1 MRRYFEAYAGLPK
14 SIYVIF
20 FASIINYMGN
30 FVGPLLTMILT
41 YEAGLD
47 VGIVGIITA
56 INAGAGMLGTLLGG
70 KLIDQIGRKRVL
82 VIFRTLA
89 GIGFGLC
96 AFTSSSVMMVGLLM
110 VARFFGGFS
119 GPVYDTMIADLTEGE
134 QRKTSYSLNYM
145 AINVGYAIGPL
156 LAGFLYKHYLTWL
169 FLGDAMTTFLSVV
182 LVMSLVPE
190 TMPTKDIIEK
200 SHERG
205 DEKIEQGNLF
215 QALLK
220 RPMLC
225 AFSLIVAIYFMIFNQ
240 VFFAVPIKLGE
251 LFAEDGAI
259 IFGSLITINAVMCSV
274 FTAFVNA
281 ATSKLKP
288 ALAMSYGGIF
298 YAIGFGILIWADN
311 YTMFVISTVIW
322 TIGEILISINTSV
335 YIADHTPISHRGRFN
350 SVFPLIR
357 RLGAMIGPIV
367 GGLILKGAGQVVLWA
382 IIGLFGIIAALCMLL
397 LYRLE
402 VKRTCTSEE
411 NLVQ

>member
-1 MRRYFEAYAGLPK
+1 
-14 SIYVIF
+14 
-20 FASIINYMGN
+20 MGN

-298 YAIGFGILIWADN
+298 YGVGFGILIWADN

>member
-70 KLIDQIGRKRVL
+70 KLIDQIGRKKVL

-96 AFTSSSVMMVGLLM
+96 AFTSSSVTMVGILM

-240 VFFAVPIKLGE
+240 VFFAIPIKLGE
-251 LFAEDGAI
+251 LFAENGAI

-298 YAIGFGILIWADN
+298 YGVGFGILIWADN

-382 IIGLFGIIAALCMLL
+382 IIGLFGFIAALCMLL
-397 LYRLE
+397 LHRLE
-402 VKRTCTSEE
+402 VKRTSSFLEA
-411 NLVQ
+411 

>member
-1 MRRYFEAYAGLPK
+1 
-14 SIYVIF
+14 
-20 FASIINYMGN
+20 
-30 FVGPLLTMILT
+30 
-41 YEAGLD
+41 
-47 VGIVGIITA
+47 
-56 INAGAGMLGTLLGG
+56 
-70 KLIDQIGRKRVL
+70 